1 VFSGQN
7 LWVATPLVKRQPLP
21 EGIEWRGKRSDAA
34 GMARVRILTS

>member
-1 VFSGQN
+1 MLTTDEHG
-7 LWVATPLVKRQPLP
+7 LP